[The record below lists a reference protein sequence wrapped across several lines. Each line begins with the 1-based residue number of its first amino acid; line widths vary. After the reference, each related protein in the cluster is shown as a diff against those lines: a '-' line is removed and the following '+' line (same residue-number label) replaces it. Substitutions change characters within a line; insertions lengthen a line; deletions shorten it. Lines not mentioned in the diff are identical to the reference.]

1 MCLMRGH
8 KTLASH
14 LIEVCVS
21 LCRAYEK
28 QKLRPL
34 LLIKKTLPE
43 SRIEAP
49 SKPPIHRIFCLA
61 LQRTIFPM
69 HAIISFESA
78 QKPPFNNL
86 NEDQRQRTFYLIG
99 AGLLPAALAAAAS
112 AANLLSLYFL
122 PLMIFCKRFLSRGS
136 VILVQSKSSPS
147 TA

>member
-1 MCLMRGH
+1 MFLMRGH

-14 LIEVCVS
+14 LIEVCIS
-21 LCRAYEK
+21 LCCALEK
-28 QKLRPL
+28 QKLQPL
-34 LLIKKTLPE
+34 LLEKTLSK
-43 SRIEAP
+43 SRVEAP
-49 SKPPIHRIFCLA
+49 SKPSILHIFCLA
-61 LQRTIFPM
+61 LPRTIFPM

-78 QKPPFNNL
+78 YKPPFDNFNK
-86 NEDQRQRTFYLIG
+86 DQHQQTFYLIG